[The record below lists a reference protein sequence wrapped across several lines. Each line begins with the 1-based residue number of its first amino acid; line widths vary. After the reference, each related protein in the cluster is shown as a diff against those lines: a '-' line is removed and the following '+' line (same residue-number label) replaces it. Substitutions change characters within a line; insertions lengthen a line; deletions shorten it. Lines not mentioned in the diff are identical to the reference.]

1 MQIKV
6 GDLVYIKAH
15 SSVSIRENNDI
26 WLVLGKGVERVGSFS
41 GFIRIQN
48 IRNGKRVQYSDF
60 MLMKIETDKI

>member
-6 GDLVYIKAH
+6 GVLVYIKAH

-26 WLVLGKGVERVGSFS
+26 WLVLGEDSEKVGFS

>member
-26 WLVLGKGVERVGSFS
+26 WLVLGEDSEKVGFS

>member
-6 GDLVYIKAH
+6 GDLDYIKAH

-26 WLVLGKGVERVGSFS
+26 WLVLGEDSEKAGFS

>member
-26 WLVLGKGVERVGSFS
+26 WLVLGEDSEKAGFS

>member
-6 GDLVYIKAH
+6 GDLVYIKAT

-26 WLVLGKGVERVGSFS
+26 WLVLGKGVERADSFS

-48 IRNGKRVQYSDF
+48 IRNGKRVQYADF

>member
-15 SSVSIRENNDI
+15 SSVNIRENNDI
-26 WLVLGKGVERVGSFS
+26 WLVLCKGVERVGSFS